1 MADGSRLA
9 PAKGEGGEYVVLPTI
24 PAKSGD
30 VFGVEFEAK
39 GRRPRAWIFWHV
51 NGKLRRG
58 IWPVDVATDGSPDS
72 DGFERGAAVV
82 RVPATHGLDGMEVR
96 IYSDHGAKQAADVR
110 LLRVYPIIAS
120 TKSSCTEHQRQ
131 EKMTK

>member
-1 MADGSRLA
+1 MVDEKTLK

-24 PAKSGD
+24 PAKPGE

-51 NGKLRRG
+51 DGKLRRG
-58 IWPVDVATDGSPDS
+58 IWPVDVATDGKADS

-82 RVPATHGLDGMEVR
+82 RVPTTRGLDGMEVR
-96 IYSDHGAKQAADVR
+96 IYADHGAEKIADVR

-120 TKSSCTEHQRQ
+120 ANKLLH
-131 EKMTK
+131 